1 VLGKTAVEMAILLP
15 TLLLL
20 AVLGAGLFAIAKARR
35 WHHEIDGDDEEDSSP
50 VATLERYRQM
60 VEEGELD
67 PEELEAIEARIKGA
81 EKPAP
86 PPPPQPVDDPPP
98 RP

>member
-1 VLGKTAVEMAILLP
+1 MLGNATFEMAILLP
-15 TLLLL
+15 TLLLV

-35 WHHEIDGDDEEDSSP
+35 WHDETDPDADSNP

-60 VEEGELD
+60 AEDGELD
-67 PEELEAIEARIKGA
+67 PKELAAIEARLRG
-81 EKPAP
+81 ETKPAP
-86 PPPPQPVDDPPP
+86 PAPQEPVDDPPP